1 MNIVYGTAN
10 FKKNYGL
17 NKINLSIFQINE
29 ILKILKNNGIKSL
42 DTAQTYLDHKKKKI
56 NFNNFK
62 IYSKLKKIP
71 SKIKKYNE
79 LKEYVYQELEK
90 DLIFYNIKNL
100 YGYYIH
106 DTKDLQKHGKK
117 LNLIFQEIKKK
128 KLIKK
133 IGISFYNLEKE
144 IKYLKIFKAD
154 LVQVP
159 FNFLLFK
166 QNYIAKLQKV
176 KKNNI
181 KIFARS
187 IYLQGFLLYSW
198 FRIPKKLDI
207 IRSSM
212 KIVENHGYNSKT
224 KKILLTINAIKQ
236 SNIFDGMIISCNFKK
251 ELRQF
256 LDLYNKKNYFDLSFL
271 DHLRIKFTDID
282 PRRW

>member
-42 DTAQTYLDHKKKKI
+42 DTAQTYLDYKKKKI

-100 YGYYIH
+100 SGYYIH
-106 DTKDLQKHGKK
+106 DTKDLQRHGKN

-128 KLIKK
+128 
-133 IGISFYNLEKE
+133 N
-144 IKYLKIFKAD
+144 
-154 LVQVP
+154 
-159 FNFLLFK
+159 
-166 QNYIAKLQKV
+166 
-176 KKNNI
+176 
-181 KIFARS
+181 
-187 IYLQGFLLYSW
+187 
-198 FRIPKKLDI
+198 
-207 IRSSM
+207 
-212 KIVENHGYNSKT
+212 
-224 KKILLTINAIKQ
+224 
-236 SNIFDGMIISCNFKK
+236 
-251 ELRQF
+251 
-256 LDLYNKKNYFDLSFL
+256 
-271 DHLRIKFTDID
+271 
-282 PRRW
+282 

>member
-17 NKINLSIFQINE
+17 NKINLTIFQINE

-42 DTAQTYLDHKKKKI
+42 DTAQTYLDYKKKKI

-100 YGYYIH
+100 SGYYIH
-106 DTKDLQKHGKK
+106 DTKDLQRHGKN

-144 IKYLKIFKAD
+144 MKYLKTFKAD

-159 FNFLLFK
+159 FNFLLYK
-166 QNYIAKLQKV
+166 QNYIARLQEV
-176 KKNNI
+176 KKKNI
-181 KIFARS
+181 KI
-187 IYLQGFLLYSW
+187 LLDQYTCKD
-198 FRIPKKLDI
+198 FFYI
-207 IRSSM
+207 IGLEFS
-212 KIVENHGYNSKT
+212 KNS
-224 KKILLTINAIKQ
+224 ILLDQA
-236 SNIFDGMIISCNFKK
+236 
-251 ELRQF
+251 
-256 LDLYNKKNYFDLSFL
+256 
-271 DHLRIKFTDID
+271 
-282 PRRW
+282 